1 VAGRDRFTEHP
12 VLRHQHPP
20 RAAAKLDDEL
30 FGEIS
35 EEARRLEQPRARYE
49 DKRQLLLDFSE
60 SILGSMAPGGSRGGQ
75 NERRFA
81 GLQIIRERLAADL
94 VADTPVDLLGE
105 TVPSSED
112 FAVKALA
119 LQRECFV
126 GLC

>member
-1 VAGRDRFTEHP
+1 MQWQGVIDSPSILFSATSI
-12 VLRHQHPP
+12 PP
-20 RAAAKLDDEL
+20 RTAAKLDDEL
-30 FGEIS
+30 LGEIS

-81 GLQIIRERLAADL
+81 GLLIIRERL
-94 VADTPVDLLGE
+94 VADTPVDFLGE

-119 LQRECFV
+119 LRRECFV